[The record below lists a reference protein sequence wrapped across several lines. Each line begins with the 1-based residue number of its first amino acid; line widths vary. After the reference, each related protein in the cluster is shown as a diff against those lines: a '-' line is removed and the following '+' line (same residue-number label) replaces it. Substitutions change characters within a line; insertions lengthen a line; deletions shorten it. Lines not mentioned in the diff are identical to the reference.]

1 MRSVHAR
8 SELCHFLSFPGG
20 NELGVLELREVLSRD
35 TWQGT
40 KYQVVALEA
49 YFSFPGGNESG
60 VLKLREVLR
69 RNTKNELHRRMRSF
83 AQEHDFL
90 SFPGGNENGVLELRE
105 VLSRD
110 TNKKCGAEANRMDAA
125 CCDLAT
131 AAQSMR
137 LGSALVAE
145 LSKVRSTECGV

>member
-60 VLKLREVLR
+60 VLKLREVLC

-83 AQEHDFL
+83 AQENDFL

-105 VLSRD
+105 AFSRD
-110 TNKKCGAEANRMDAA
+110 TKKECEAEERRMEAAYQDAS
-125 CCDLAT
+125 T
-131 AAQSMR
+131 AV
-137 LGSALVAE
+137 L
-145 LSKVRSTECGV
+145 